1 MYKLSGV
8 TKNYAK
14 GRIGVMNNGRLKFGQ
29 SAGTQQAQ
37 AEAAWTQPVADES
50 PAG

>member
-14 GRIGVMNNGRLKFGQ
+14 GRETVAALRGVDRARPK
-29 SAGTQQAQ
+29 
-37 AEAAWTQPVADES
+37 
-50 PAG
+50 